1 MQQCLKRIA
10 AWGEADC
17 MPINWNP
24 FYDTS
29 YDINQITWIYNI
41 DLTLQLVSTRKDAY
55 ASDI

>member
-1 MQQCLKRIA
+1 MLDYFNDAAMLKKEASKIIA

-29 YDINQITWIYNI
+29 YDTNQIT
-41 DLTLQLVSTRKDAY
+41 
-55 ASDI
+55 